1 MWFALNGVQVAV
13 EPRPGETLLETLRVR
28 FGIRSAKDGCQP
40 QGQCGCCLVLIDGK
54 PKVSCATKTEA
65 IAGHDITTLEGI
77 RADEQR
83 LMARCFVAVAGLQCG
98 FCIPG
103 IALRAHDL
111 LRRNPAPTREEIAR
125 AIDGHLCRCTGY
137 KKIIDAI
144 KLMARVRR
152 GDPLPEPLRSGG
164 VGARVARF
172 QGDELVLGQR
182 AFIDDMGL
190 PGMLHG
196 ALVLSPHP
204 RARVVSIDASKARI
218 DGVVAIATADDVPGK
233 RWYGLIQ
240 DDWPGFVAIGEETR
254 YVGDVIAAIAAEDE
268 ATARAAAKLV
278 DVEYEVLDPVLDP
291 AESADILSH
300 TVIERG
306 DAAAALA
313 ASAHVVRGVWRT
325 QRIEH
330 LFLEPESAV
339 AEPTGGGK
347 LRVFSSGQ
355 GVFDDRRQIASF
367 LGMAMDDVVVEQV
380 SSGGAFGGKEDLSV
394 QAQTALLA
402 RMTRRPVKL
411 TLTREESVRIHPKRH
426 PMTMSYE
433 AGCDADGK
441 LTAVRARIVGDSGA
455 YASVGAKVL
464 ERAAGHACGAYDV
477 PCVDVEALAVTTNNP
492 PSGAMRGFGAN
503 QTNFAM
509 EGCIDALA
517 KQAGLDPWEMRFR
530 NALDVGGTF
539 TSGQALTKSV
549 GLKQTLIAV
558 RDKYDAAKRRGRA
571 VGIACGVKNSGIGN
585 GAKEWGRVRLQVED
599 GGTIA
604 LTCGFSEMGQ
614 GLLTV
619 LTQIAAEVTGLPSTR
634 FAPCVDTKFALD
646 CGQTTGSRATL
657 LAGRAVVDACT
668 KLRRDLD
675 ALRHPERSEG
685 SRAAQPEI
693 LRRALPAQDDE
704 LAGRVYDG
712 EVLIDDTTP
721 PGVEPGKTHTA
732 FGFATQLC
740 ILDEHGRVD
749 RIVAAHDVGRAI
761 NPAFCEGQI
770 EGAVHM
776 GLGYALTEELPCP
789 GGMPATWKL
798 LELGVLRA
806 TDTPPVDVIL
816 VEDAEP
822 EGPFGAKGLG
832 EIGLV
837 PTAAAVAGALEA
849 FDGIRRRT
857 LPMKDSAAA
866 KAMRAGKLRR

>member
-1 MWFALNGVQVAV
+1 MLFALNGASVAV
-13 EPRPGETLLETLRVR
+13 EPRPGESLLETLRVR
-28 FGIRSAKDGCQP
+28 LGIRSTKDGCQP

-54 PKVSCATKTEA
+54 PKVSCATATEA
-65 IAGHDITTLEGI
+65 VAGREITTLEGI
-77 RADEQR
+77 DEDEQR
-83 LMARCFVAVAGLQCG
+83 LMARCFVATAGLQCG

-103 IALRAHDL
+103 IALRAHYL
-111 LRRNPAPTREEIAR
+111 LSKNSAPTREEIAR

-144 KLMARVRR
+144 KLMARARR
-152 GDPLPEPLRSGG
+152 GDAVPEPLRSGG
-164 VGARVARF
+164 VGARVARV
-172 QGDELVLGQR
+172 QGDDLVLGKR
-182 AFIDDMGL
+182 AFIDDMGVGQALL
-190 PGMLHG
+190 PVLGGVGGQARVPVLHG

-204 RARVVSIDASKARI
+204 RARVLAIDTTKAKI

-233 RWYGLIQ
+233 RWYGLLK
-240 DDWPGFVAIGEETR
+240 DDWPGFVAVGEETR
-254 YVGDVIAAIAAEDE
+254 YVGDVVAAVAAIDE
-268 ATARAAAKLV
+268 ATARAAAKLIEV
-278 DVEYEVLDPVLDP
+278 TYDVLEPVLDP
-291 AESADILSH
+291 AESTSILSQ

-306 DAAAALA
+306 DAHAALA
-313 ASAHVVRGVWRT
+313 NSAHVVRGTWRT

-339 AEPTGGGK
+339 AEPFGDGR

-355 GVFDDRRQIASF
+355 GIFDDRRQIASF
-367 LGMAMDDVVVEQV
+367 LGVPTDDVVVEQV

-433 AGCDADGK
+433 VGCDERGK
-441 LTAVRARIVGDSGA
+441 LTAVRARIVGDTGA

-464 ERAAGHACGAYDV
+464 ERAAGHACGAYHV
-477 PCVDVEALAVTTNNP
+477 PNVDIEALAVTTNNP

-517 KQAGLDPWEMRFR
+517 KQAGIDPWEMRWR

-539 TSGQALTKSV
+539 TTGQVLTKSV
-549 GLKQTLIAV
+549 GLKQTLLAV
-558 RDKYDAAKRRGRA
+558 REKYEAAKRRGRA

-585 GAKEWGRVRLQVED
+585 GAKESGRVHLTVED

-604 LTCGFSEMGQ
+604 LTTGFSEIGQ

-619 LTQIAAEVTGLPSTR
+619 LTQIASEVTGLPSTR
-634 FAPCVDTKFALD
+634 FKPRVDTKFALD

-657 LAGRAVVDACT
+657 LAGRAVVDAAT

-675 ALRHPERSEG
+675 AG
-685 SRAAQPEI
+685 T
-693 LRRALPAQDDE
+693 
-704 LAGRVYDG
+704 LARDYDG
-712 EVLIDDTTP
+712 EVIIDDTTP
-721 PGVEPGKTHTA
+721 PGVEPAKTHTA

-740 ILDEHGRVD
+740 ILDENGRVE
-749 RIVAAHDVGRAI
+749 RVVAAHDVGRAI

-789 GGMPATWKL
+789 GGMPATFKL

-866 KAMRAGKLRR
+866 KAMRAGHLK